1 MNVDANKSRFAP
13 SGRPVKT
20 VDGGTMIDGLF

>member
-1 MNVDANKSRFAP
+1 MNVDADKSRFAP

-20 VDGGTMIDGLF
+20 VDGGKIIEEMF

>member
-1 MNVDANKSRFAP
+1 MQVDADKQRFAP

-20 VDGGTMIDGLF
+20 VDGGTIISELF